1 MADGGFFRYPSSV
14 VRRLLRSGIKDMEN
28 AIKTP
33 VFRYDFTV
41 SSEAIDGNGHVNN
54 VAYVQWMQDVA
65 VRHSE
70 TSGCTQAARDAGA
83 TWVVRKH
90 TVEYLRPAFEGDPIT
105 VMTWV
110 THFRRALS
118 LRKYKFIRTSD
129 NTVLSRGETDW
140 VFVDT
145 ATGRPRI
152 IPREVKGAFTLVS
165 QDREP

>member
-1 MADGGFFRYPSSV
+1 
-14 VRRLLRSGIKDMEN
+14 MEN

-65 VRHSE
+65 IRHADA
-70 TSGCTQAARDAGA
+70 SGCTRAARNAGA

-90 TVEYLRPAFEGDPIT
+90 RVEYLRPAFEGDPIT
-105 VMTWV
+105 VLTWV
-110 THFRRALS
+110 SHFRRALT

-129 NTVLSRGETDW
+129 NTVLTRGETDW
-140 VFVDT
+140 VFVD
-145 ATGRPRI
+145 AASGRPRS
-152 IPREVKGAFTLVS
+152 IPLEVKSAFTLVA
-165 QDREP
+165 QDQEP

>member
-1 MADGGFFRYPSSV
+1 
-14 VRRLLRSGIKDMEN
+14 MEN
-28 AIKTP
+28 VCMSP
-33 VFRYDFTV
+33 VYRHEFTV

-65 VRHSE
+65 VRHSDA
-70 TSGCTQAARDAGA
+70 SGCAQAARNAGA

-90 TVEYLRPAFEGDPIT
+90 SVEYLRPAFEGDPIT

-110 THFRRALS
+110 TNFRRALS

-129 NTVLSRGETDW
+129 NTILSKGETDW
-140 VFVDT
+140 VFVD
-145 ATGRPRI
+145 AVTGRPRI
-152 IPREVKGAFTLVS
+152 IPQEVKGAFTLVP

>member
-1 MADGGFFRYPSSV
+1 
-14 VRRLLRSGIKDMEN
+14 MEN
-28 AIKTP
+28 VCMSP
-33 VFRYDFTV
+33 VYRHEFTV

-65 VRHSE
+65 IRHSDA
-70 TSGCTQAARDAGA
+70 SGCAQAARDAGA

-90 TVEYLRPAFEGDPIT
+90 SVEYLRPAFEGDQIT

-110 THFRRALS
+110 TNFRRALS

-129 NTVLSRGETDW
+129 NTILSKGETDW
-140 VFVDT
+140 VFVD
-145 ATGRPRI
+145 AVTGRPRI
-152 IPREVKGAFTLVS
+152 IPQEVKGAFTLLP

>member
-1 MADGGFFRYPSSV
+1 MGQVSA
-14 VRRLLRSGIKDMEN
+14 KDMEN
-28 AIKTP
+28 VKRPP
-33 VFRYDFTV
+33 VYRHEFTV

-70 TSGCTQAARDAGA
+70 VSGCTQASMDAGA
-83 TWVVRKH
+83 IWVVRKH
-90 TVEYLRPAFEGDPIT
+90 RVEYLRPAFEGDPVT

-110 THFRRALS
+110 SNIRRALS

-140 VFVDT
+140 VFVD
-145 ATGRPRI
+145 AASGRPRV
-152 IPREVKGAFTLVS
+152 IPQEVKDAFTLVP
-165 QDREP
+165 QDQEP